1 MHKWIIEITDCVE
14 PRIRWDAIRNFEDA
28 GFVVVD
34 KRFGG
39 GGPRISNP
47 TAVRWHYT
55 IQHHSKHAM
64 MLYQI
69 SVSAD
74 CAITIIDDFEYD
86 DA

>member
-1 MHKWIIEITDCVE
+1 MHKWIIEIAFCVE
-14 PRIRWDAIRNFEDA
+14 PKIRYAAIRNFEDA

-34 KRFGG
+34 KRFV
-39 GGPRISNP
+39 GGPQISNP
-47 TAVRWHYT
+47 TAPRWRYT

-74 CAITIIDDFEYD
+74 CAITIIDEFEYD